1 MLLNTFAVLL
11 CTASSLPQVA
21 GQCPFTGALSNDGL
35 ECPMSMAQTNTHAA
49 RILLWSKSTYAGAE
63 ASGFYEI
70 QSFDGRNNNLVN
82 PSWGSAGELLRRSE
96 PSNYV
101 DGFSRPAGGSR
112 PNPRN
117 ISTVLMNAVGSG
129 VNDDA
134 ATPLNGITLQRNKR
148 SDSQAF
154 TSVLCHVSVQ
164 VTCALFVQ
172 ICTLSSDSSW
182 LTRLHIPD
190 LRPAR

>member
-1 MLLNTFAVLL
+1 MLLHTLAFLL
-11 CTASSLPQVA
+11 CTASLLSGVL
-21 GQCPFTGALSNDGL
+21 GQCPFSGALSNDGL
-35 ECPMSMAQTNTHAA
+35 ECPMAMALAQTNTHAA
-49 RILLWSKSTYAGAE
+49 RRQVLWSKSTYAGAE

-82 PSWGSAGELLRRSE
+82 PLWGSAGGLLRRSE
-96 PSNYV
+96 PSNYA

-134 ATPLNGITLQRNKR
+134 ATPLNGAITRHLVRCLYFELTMGVQCNR
-148 SDSQAF
+148 A
-154 TSVLCHVSVQ
+154 TVCGVS
-164 VTCALFVQ
+164 C
-172 ICTLSSDSSW
+172 
-182 LTRLHIPD
+182 R
-190 LRPAR
+190 